1 MLQIENLTVSINGEK
16 ILKEIELEIKEG
28 ETVALLG
35 PNGCGKTT
43 LLMTIMG
50 IGGYKI
56 ESGKII
62 FKEKDITNL
71 TTSERVKLGIGMM
84 FQRPPTVSGVTV
96 RQLIEICSGNKV
108 NAEQLADKLQA
119 RGLLDR
125 TINEGFSGGEIKKS
139 ELLQLMAQ
147 KPDIVL
153 LDEPESGVDMEN
165 IALIGSAINELLN
178 KGLIKYEN
186 GLSVEEHHRKRT
198 RSGLIITHTGY
209 ILDYVPTDRGIVF
222 IDGHVVCTGNPMEI
236 LNTIR
241 NKGFDECKR
250 CDKKHRVVV

>member
-1 MLQIENLTVSINGEK
+1 MLQIENLTVSINGKK
-16 ILKEIELEIKEG
+16 ILKEIELEIKER
-28 ETVALLG
+28 ETVVLLG

-62 FKEKDITNL
+62 FKKEDITNL
-71 TTSERVKLGIGMM
+71 PTNERVKLGIGMM

-96 RQLIEICSGNKV
+96 RQLIEICCNGKV
-108 NAEQLADKLQA
+108 NAEQLADKLEA
-119 RGLLDR
+119 RGFLDR
-125 TINEGFSGGEIKKS
+125 AVNEGFSGGEIKRS

-147 KPDIVL
+147 APDLVL

-165 IALIGSAINELLN
+165 IALIGSAINELLAR
-178 KGLIKYEN
+178 GLTKYEN
-186 GLSVEEHHRKRT
+186 GLSVKEHHRKST

-222 IDGHVVCTGNPMEI
+222 IDGHVVCIGNPMEI

-241 NKGFDECKR
+241 HEGFDECKR
-250 CDKKHRVVV
+250 CDKRRGVVV